1 MNKLFF
7 LSWTDKTDREK
18 DRQGRS
24 EIQTVFEKT
33 CVTSFPVFVVV
44 FIFVFVCVFVFVF
57 GIEKDRQK
65 RRRKRQIRSDKDTDG
80 GWENICNEF
89 LFLCGC
95 SCPCLCLCQNRQ
107 RKRQTRLGKG
117 TDGGWENTC
126 NGFPWICDRIWSDP
140 CDFSSHFIH
149 CQMKYYN
156 NHTLLDQFVIE
167 RQNQTISSHYRC
179 ITLRTVWVSV
189 RMFVFVF
196 ACVSDVSTCV
206 CVCAYLCVFVVCIF
220 AGLFCLCALNFHSKM
235 KESYLHFARTK
246 KTQIFSR
253 MKNKT
258 G

>member
-1 MNKLFF
+1 MTKLTNTWLYNCRTLCPFPCIKYVPARFF
-7 LSWTDKTDREK
+7 STISVHTLRSMTLWTSFFSFL
-18 DRQGRS
+18 DRQN
-24 EIQTVFEKT
+24 
-33 CVTSFPVFVVV
+33 
-44 FIFVFVCVFVFVF
+44 
-57 GIEKDRQK
+57 RQ
-65 RRRKRQIRSDKDTDG
+65 RKRQTRSDKDTDG

-89 LFLCGC
+89 PCLCC
-95 SCPCLCLCQNRQ
+95 CICPCLCLFQNRQ
-107 RKRQTRLGKG
+107 KKRQTRLGKG

-235 KESYLHFARTK
+235 KENYLHFARTK